1 MDLGYLILKLEI
13 FEVISDISDLFEAV
27 SYRWVKYHPK
37 RYWLKQPQF
46 LISWFHVLAP

>member
-27 SYRWVKYHPK
+27 SYRWVTNHPK
-37 RYWLKQPQF
+37 SYWLKQLQF
-46 LISWFHVLAP
+46 